1 MRLLRTGSAFFAPA
15 MCVATTVRSIL
26 LDARRV
32 SACSVL
38 LDGQFGIHGVCLGV
52 PVVMGGSG
60 VRVVDGISL
69 DPAEQAQLLA
79 NAQATKDVLRSVL
92 KYEFPN

>member
-1 MRLLRTGSAFFAPA
+1 MRLLRTGSAFYAPA

-52 PVVMGGSG
+52 PVVLGP
-60 VRVVDGISL
+60 RVQVLDGIAL
-69 DPAEQAQLLA
+69 DPAQQAQLLA
-79 NAQATKDVLRSVL
+79 NAQATKDILRSVL
-92 KYEFPN
+92 KYEFPA